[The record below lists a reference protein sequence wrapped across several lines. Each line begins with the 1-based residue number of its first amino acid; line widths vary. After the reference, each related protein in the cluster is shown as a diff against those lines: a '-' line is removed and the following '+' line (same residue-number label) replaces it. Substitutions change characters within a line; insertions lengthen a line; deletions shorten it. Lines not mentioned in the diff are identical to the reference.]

1 MKTEKTDLLF
11 KLDET
16 RRLVETLFVEN
27 TSLEEKVK
35 NLEVELS
42 LVRTQIDRM
51 FSAKLDDVLSAQKPI
66 FDKTGLGY
74 VVSFGTSSSKVSR
87 SSIVFVP

>member
-16 RRLVETLFVEN
+16 RRLVETLVVEN

-42 LVRTQIDRM
+42 QART
-51 FSAKLDDVLSAQKPI
+51 
-66 FDKTGLGY
+66 
-74 VVSFGTSSSKVSR
+74 
-87 SSIVFVP
+87 